1 MNNYDY
7 LSNTD
12 FLRKNNV
19 DDYYIM
25 SAPTLSSATIVPEGG
40 SFGWTDINFNYGVSI
55 KKLNFKNDEQIQCVF
70 DESNNK
76 IIAQANNSSFFSA
89 WYEIDIT
96 VPFHFTGLKGSITL
110 RQEAERGSGVYGV
123 DNYYYPTDLT
133 TWNQSYHDIFTNE
146 NYGGMFSG
154 SEHQII
160 ANSAGYSSGTELNS
174 PDYHQTSITQ
184 TYTQTTGMKP
194 TNIFR
199 MRIYQDINNHWTL
212 SASDFS
218 IQALPDVSFPVVQLS
233 FSSSIASNTNVN
245 TDDFSLK
252 IHGETTS
259 IGKVITDD
267 GNVLLLSSID
277 KRSPLVTNSPIV
289 DASLVSGN
297 IELTFNNNVQDV
309 STYNAGDFV
318 VTDST
323 STVTIAPSV
332 SSNKLILTPSNH
344 TFSNLTN
351 VRIVYT
357 RHATANRNLLYTDN
371 TAIESF
377 DLLLDNTLSSTNR
390 NKAIEITYTKHATA
404 SRNIADASSN
414 AVDSFTQNND
424 NTAAPTLSSMTIG
437 TEGHR
442 MGGWRKLDYTGGVT
456 ITELLDYNSNCECL
470 YNEKLDTISMNQGT
484 GSVLAVHQIDIK
496 VPFKITGLRG
506 QLVVHSDTT
515 NLAGDY
521 YYPEDLTTWAQSIHE
536 ISINEQYEAWLVGTD
551 KQIIA
556 RVGGTNGSGV
566 LNTKSKGAGYNSI
579 PYDKNVLIKYVQTT
593 GMTST
598 DVVRIQVYQE
608 SINHWT
614 IDDLQLEVLPDINL
628 KIIELNFSGSVY
640 LGSNTQE
647 DIFSVKRGNDSVRV
661 VEAKSVGSKI
671 LLLTDGIFTDVEQA
685 NVEYYNDK
693 FSSVGTNGNNLELTF
708 SNNLLLLDDIKS
720 NLTLKNSSGIPLNP
734 NCSIVSG
741 KLSLSKGLVDLTSPN
756 SPLKD
761 NFSFSDSTNQTQ
773 SGYLPKFAF
782 MTYPDYVVG
791 PRSNNYVA
799 ASSNYTGTDPVYN
812 GSESTGGYG
821 GDWVQIDVGINT
833 IAKRV
838 ECWFF
843 YNTENPSEFKLF
855 GSTDNST
862 FSEILFA
869 NNIGGLGYKRR
880 YYNLSNTTAY
890 RYYRIVVNKLTLAYS
905 ATKLEIYGW
914 VQILG
919 IPESTVSFS
928 NTNYTIEYEQSNV
941 DKLVKS
947 NDIDIS
953 IPSFKVVNGV
963 DNTFRLRNL
972 SGNTVDTFTKNNED
986 SGTPICTSVSIANEN
1001 SRMGGWR
1008 KLDYSGGVTITNL
1021 ADYNDNTVCTLDN
1034 NSNTISMSGGNS
1046 SVIGLYQIDIK
1057 VPFKITGLRGQL
1069 KVHSN
1074 NGSSTEYLLDDYYYP
1089 EDLTTW
1095 VQSIHEI
1102 SRNAQY
1108 GAWVVGTDKQIIARV
1123 GGTNGLGVLNTKSRA
1138 AGYNS
1143 ILVRRPVLLKYVQ
1156 TTGMTSTDVVRI
1168 QVYQETYKHWT
1179 IDDLQLEVLP
1189 DTNLKLVEL
1198 NFSSSIVLNTEL
1210 KKDIISL
1217 RRGGEKVNIID
1228 IKESSSKAL
1237 FLTDK
1242 EFLNAN
1248 EIDVQYYQDKVTNVT
1263 VDSNNLQI
1271 TFNNT
1276 IISKES
1282 LLEEDF
1288 IVKNYDG
1295 VVIPVKPSISNGKL
1309 ILSKSGVSSSDLIDL
1324 SSPNSQFY
1332 KDFKYQTNGNGN
1344 QYGALKYFFD
1354 LRTDSAFTPGDFAK
1368 NTFSDGDYT
1377 SDVTTGSYTGP
1388 WVEIDIG
1395 RIVTVKRINIFISSG
1410 NDSPKDYKIFGTNN
1424 HSSWNELL
1432 GITNRPSEATLY
1444 NYSVNPS
1451 SGYRYYRIVINKVQS
1466 GTSFGAKIRYV
1477 QYLGIPEDNNFT
1489 HTNYTI
1495 RYNKNNRYYENNIL
1509 RNSNPSIAVP
1519 SFKIVGTNDL
1529 TPKISNY
1536 RGTAVD
1542 SFNQNSGDSAAPSY
1556 TSTAI
1561 VNENSKFGWQSVTLG
1576 TPTITFIER
1585 IDNETM
1591 VWDNTAKTATMSGS
1605 TYSSSSITSI
1615 IQLDFKAPCY
1625 FVGLRGNFSIEALTG
1640 NKADDYYYPEDL
1652 TTWNQGKSAI
1662 TRNNNYGANLLGS
1675 DKQIIGR
1682 VGGTN
1687 GSGVLNTMSIGG
1699 GYDNIPI
1706 KRPVI
1711 LKYVQTTG
1719 MTETNIIRIRI
1730 YQESYQHYKLSN
1742 FNFEVLPATTYKIIE
1757 LTLSE
1762 NAIHKEN
1769 FDTTDFDF
1777 KGLGEIGQISNMKV
1791 ESGNLYLLP
1800 SLRVPILNSLNLRY
1814 RANTFSS
1821 LAIVSGNLDITFSDD
1836 VTVSG
1841 SLNSNN
1847 FVVKNADG
1855 IIMSITPTIY
1865 NNKLRIT
1872 KNPFQYM
1879 ATSGKVFTGQIY
1891 SHSSA
1896 NYATT
1901 ESAEQMFDSTISA
1914 SSYGWRSGHKFGNG
1928 TLLGLSGSTEGYA
1941 GEWVQVDL
1949 GRSILLDN
1957 LKVHPYGSRN
1967 NEHPAKMR
1975 LFSSTNGISW
1985 TQVHDWSGL
1994 TLSDDWYPNSV
2005 WTPLSVT
2012 GLSVTARYFRLV
2024 INENLGGAYCSL
2036 KELELNGYLNS
2047 SSFTSTDGTIIY
2059 TKSGIASENIVNAS
2073 DSSQAVGSFT
2083 LFNGSEDLTG
2093 HLTDLAGNSLPA
2105 FNVLSP
2111 DSTAPTLSSSS
2122 LSGNQFTLVFSE
2134 SIYDKDTYN
2143 TADFDVQIS
2152 GTSITVSSIAVSS
2165 GNVVLALSSTPSS
2178 INALRVVYTKHAT
2191 TSRNIVDNAGNP
2203 VASFT
2208 HIPSNDSTPPTFSGM
2223 SLGGEHNGTG
2233 LVSSIITKSESDYAP
2248 SYSSIAL
2255 VSGKIEV
2262 TFTSNVANTG
2272 GNLVVKEGGSVVSV
2286 SGNISG
2292 GKLVIAK
2299 IGTGSNFSPGGAN
2312 LINTDGTAHSRD
2324 RGDLG
2329 NLVDGNTGTSSYMT
2343 SSYTNSTHG
2352 PFITA
2357 LDIPSSKVGQAITK
2371 VIINKSGSDDYG
2383 TASFKVGYRRSS
2395 NNYSLNVS
2403 SVDMTTSTGTVNTGT
2418 PTFSND
2424 TDWHVTGVSG
2434 ATIITLNLGSNITL
2448 ATGDKILIRWTTD
2461 HASARHFLINEITL
2475 TSAQESGSFTS
2486 LGNVEVDYT
2495 KGSGSGNLRDSN
2507 GFDVPS
2513 FEITNGT
2520 NTTGVVP
2527 AYASIATSSN
2537 NIEVTFNQTLVDP
2550 GSLNK
2555 DDFHVTYN
2563 GSVYDVKPSISGGKL
2578 VLTSNITL
2586 STTSYDIS
2594 SSSSTLSGQTYTASS
2609 ELYEID
2615 DAFDGSTSSR
2625 WVSQNMTGTTT
2636 IDGSSYSGPWLQ
2648 VDIGQNTAINKFT
2661 IYYTANNSQSIKT
2674 AKIAASTNGTTW
2686 TEIYAITDRDNSSAG
2701 TETYNISSGTIMIA
2715 RYYRIVITAVH
2726 NTTVATINE
2735 WTLFGVTQA
2744 QTGKEVNF
2752 TSTSNLA
2759 VDYMRHHSTATRR
2772 LQNADGDEVASFE
2785 ITNGSITNDQTKPT
2799 FSSVA
2804 VTSGKLELTF
2814 SENVAVT
2821 GTLDATDFSV
2831 TDSGTNR
2838 PLQNPT
2844 ISGGKL
2850 LLERDEYSLGSATA
2864 IDLSSS
2870 SSSLSGSRTYSASSQ
2885 YNGSYTAAEAFDNNI
2900 TGVSTDCWVSGNNKY
2915 SSGTYNGSESTEGYS
2930 GEWIQ
2935 VDVGQNVLLTSYEI
2949 YPRPAADAYHS
2960 KKMRFFYST
2969 DGTSWTQLQDW
2980 DSLSLDDWKPSG
2992 SYGSLGPYTT
3002 TIVGRYFRLVTNE
3015 LVGSAAYAQI
3025 GEMKL
3030 LGVTTSQATAL
3041 SFTSTDVTIKYIK
3054 NPDSSKQL
3062 IRVNDPSDAVNSFTV
3077 TDGTETTPEVA
3088 TPKDGILIDFDENIA
3103 SSSGYSASNFAVT
3116 EGSTSKSVRG
3126 VKITSDNK
3134 VFLSMSTDINSISDT
3149 NITYTPSS
3157 TASENLETTGGVKTL
3172 GFTITNGSDV
3182 TTRTNDRLV
3191 MNFSEDIVSKTTYS
3205 PDDFLILENG
3215 TKTSTTTF
3223 SSMAVVS
3230 GKLELSFNNSVA
3242 VTGALNIDDFTIK
3255 DTSGNDVLIKTPTIS
3270 NGKLIIERDGYDS
3283 SGTSIDIASNTSTLS
3298 GSRTYSASTN
3308 TSGTYGSAK
3317 AFNNDNT
3324 SIYSWISGNRYTDG
3338 DYSGSESTDGY
3349 DGEWVQV
3356 DVGTNV
3362 ILTSYEIYP
3371 RGQGDSDH
3379 PKNMRFFSSTDGTNW
3394 TQVRDWTGLTT
3405 ANDWKVGGSYTS
3417 VGPYTASAV
3426 YGRYFRLVVNELVGI
3441 YYSQVQ
3447 AQIGEIKLLGYA
3459 QASEPSMASF
3469 SNTDY
3474 LITYTKHE
3482 TASRN
3487 IVKAGAT
3494 TDAIDTFRLSN
3505 GSETG
3510 LVKKVAQVAVVGGD
3524 VQLKSPII
3532 LPDNPTSI
3540 DISSSTSTLTG
3551 TRTYTNS
3558 SRYDSDYGAS
3568 EAFDTNYSST
3578 SSAWVSKNYRYSS
3591 GSYNGSVS
3599 TEGYAGEWV
3608 QVDVGTNV
3616 ILTSYEI
3623 FPRRTGDSEQA
3634 EKMRFFSSTDGTS
3647 WVQFRDWTGL
3657 TLAGDWKVG
3666 GSWTSVGPY
3675 TTSTYGRYFRL
3686 VVNEL
3691 VGNGTLSQIGEIK
3704 LLGYAAISDSFG
3716 SDIGNFEIQYTSP
3729 GVQARNLID
3738 LAGNVVETFTGRS
3751 RPSFKS
3757 ATLTTT
3763 RRVEV
3768 TFTVDLKDMTPLKSD
3783 FVVNLNG
3790 TSTSIESVSISGGK
3804 LILNLSKTMTP
3815 HSDSDPQVLTLNYTK
3830 NSSTTYNIRDAGD
3843 SSVESFTGKSITNP
3857 TSDTE
3862 PPVFTGAEIFDDEPT
3877 KIVLNFDF
3885 AVTISSPNV
3894 STFSVKVNGSV
3905 VTISSVAI
3913 SGGDV
3918 VLTLENAVSNTDTI
3932 TVSYTK
3938 DDSDATKNIKDTNN
3952 NVLET
3957 PLNSEHASIV
3967 VKVASGKYVLEG
3979 VSQKTISLVK
3989 GFTYT
3994 FDISDS
4000 SVSGHP
4006 IKFSTTSDGSH
4017 ASGTEYTTGVT
4028 SGDTSITFA
4037 VPSDAPS
4044 TLYYYCGNHSGMGG
4058 TINIQSDSFTSVV
4071 NSVVATATKSFKN
4084 DLQSGGI
4091 RDGITAQRW
4100 SRFRADK
4107 SVLTKSQ
4114 RKYYGKDY
4122 FRTNPSATI
4131 FKIVDEYNGQS
4142 IAFLK
4147 PSKSGDPGTAQAID
4161 LDSDEAEIAFDNTS
4175 AEQSS
4180 LVSFSFDPLR
4190 NDSTTNTVTVK
4201 FLFVKRITGTTAKFT
4216 YTLDGYSGAGDYE
4229 NKVVLTPAFS
4239 GGGTT
4244 GLITVSDM
4252 TSDAEQ
4258 TLTCD
4263 VTIEYSPSVGST
4275 LEYTKSFTFFGRN
4288 PAGGYSNDN
4297 SSTAGDP
4304 YIKTIRG
4311 VFYKLR
4317 DIPHK
4322 SVILYDN
4329 SNSDRRIQVH
4339 GYLEPNVNYKKQVE
4353 EFDDSLVSQL
4363 GERPINPS
4371 FFSKLWVRNKNQ
4383 EYLIDLETWT
4393 ELKTGKNIIDLFK
4406 VDFAIETCKFNVYLS
4421 EKCVTVKLPID
4432 GNFYIIIKRFMNP
4445 EIRTGVELSIPT
4457 WQSSPTAFGAL
4468 IYPGETHDI
4477 FIDKLD
4483 DKTLKRKARK
4493 LENMTT
4499 VQENFANPETGTVRV
4514 VNWKY

>member
-19 DDYYIM
+19 VDYYIM

-55 KKLNFKNDEQIQCVF
+55 KKLNLKNDEQVQCLF

-76 IIAQANNSSFFSA
+76 IIAQANNSSSFLA

-110 RQEAERGSGVYGV
+110 RKEAERGSGVDGV

-133 TWNQSYHDIFTNE
+133 TWNQSAHDIFVNE
-146 NYGGMFSG
+146 DYGGMFSG

-160 ANSAGYSSGTELNS
+160 ANSAGYSSGTQLNS
-174 PDYHQTSITQ
+174 GVHNQTSITQ

-199 MRIYQDINNHWTL
+199 MRIYQDIDKHWTL

-218 IQALPDVSFPVVQLS
+218 IQALPDVSFPVVKLS

-245 TDDFSLK
+245 ADDFSLK

-259 IGKVITDD
+259 IGKVITDN

-289 DASLVSGN
+289 DASIVSGK
-297 IELTFNNNVQDV
+297 IHLTFNNNLID
-309 STYNAGDFV
+309 SSFDKSDFV
-318 VTDST
+318 VTDGDTNLTLGLVAQSNYKLVLGT
-323 STVTIAPSV
+323 SPSV
-332 SSNKLILTPSNH
+332 TS
-344 TFSNLTN
+344 LTN

-357 RHATANRNLLYTDN
+357 RHATASRNIMYN
-371 TAIESF
+371 GNIAVESF
-377 DLLLDNTLSSTNR
+377 DLLLDNNLSATNR
-390 NKAIEITYTKHATA
+390 NKAIEVTYTKHGTA

-414 AVDSFTQNND
+414 AVATFTQNND

-437 TEGHR
+437 AEGHR

-470 YNEKLDTISMNQGT
+470 YHEELDTISMSQGT

-506 QLVVHSDTT
+506 QLRVHSNTT

-566 LNTKSKGAGYNSI
+566 LNTKSKGAGYDSI
-579 PYDKNVLIKYVQTT
+579 PYLRNVLIKYVQTT

-598 DVVRIQVYQE
+598 DVVRIQVYQQ

-628 KIIELNFSGSVY
+628 KIIELNFSGAVY

-661 VEAKSVGSKI
+661 LEAKSVGSKI

-761 NFSFSDSTNQTQ
+761 NFSFSDSTNQTN
-773 SGYLPKFAF
+773 SNSLPKFAF

-791 PRSNNYVA
+791 PRNNNYVA

-838 ECWFF
+838 ELYFF

-869 NNIGGLGYKRR
+869 NDVGGLGYKRR

-905 ATKLEIYGW
+905 ATKLEITGW
-914 VQILG
+914 IQILG

-953 IPSFKVVNGV
+953 IPSFKVINGV

-1008 KLDYSGGVTITNL
+1008 KLDYTGGVTITNL
-1021 ADYNDNTVCTLDN
+1021 ADYNDNTVCSLDN

-1069 KVHSN
+1069 KVHSD
-1074 NGSSTEYLLDDYYYP
+1074 NGSNTEHLLDDYYYP

-1123 GGTNGLGVLNTKSRA
+1123 GGTNGSGVLNTKSRG
-1138 AGYNS
+1138 AGYNA
-1143 ILVRRPVLLKYVQ
+1143 ILLRRPVLLKYVQ

-1168 QVYQETYKHWT
+1168 QVYQETNKHWT

-1198 NFSSSIVLNTEL
+1198 NFSSNVVLNTEL

-1276 IISKES
+1276 IISKVT

-1288 IVKNYDG
+1288 IVTNYNG
-1295 VVIPVKPSISNGKL
+1295 FAIPVKPSISNGKL
-1309 ILSKSGVSSSDLIDL
+1309 ILSKSGVSPSNLIDL

-1332 KDFKYQTNGNGN
+1332 KDFIYQTNGNGN
-1344 QYGALKYFFD
+1344 QYAALKYFFD
-1354 LRTDSAFTPGDFAK
+1354 LRTDSAFIPGDFAK

-1395 RIVTVKRINIFISSG
+1395 RIVTVKQINIFISSG

-1432 GITNRPSEATLY
+1432 GITNRPSESTLY

-1466 GTSFGAKIRYV
+1466 GTSFGDKIKYV

-1536 RGTAVD
+1536 RGTAVG

-1585 IDNETM
+1585 RDNETI

-1652 TTWNQGKSAI
+1652 TTWNQEKSDI

-1675 DKQIIGR
+1675 DKQIIAR

-1699 GYDNIPI
+1699 GYDSIPT
-1706 KRPVI
+1706 KRPVM

-1777 KGLGEIGQISNMKV
+1777 KGLGEVGQISNMKA

-1800 SLRVPILNSLNLRY
+1800 SVRVPVLNSLNLRY

-1821 LAIVSGNLDITFSDD
+1821 LALVSGNLDITFSDD

-1855 IIMSITPTIY
+1855 VIMPITQTIY
-1865 NNKLRIT
+1865 DNKLRIT

-1879 ATSGKVFTGQIY
+1879 ATRGKVFTGQTY

-1901 ESAEQMFDSTISA
+1901 ESAEQMFDSKISA
-1914 SSYGWRSGHKFGNG
+1914 SSYGWRSGHKFRDG

-2024 INENLGGAYCSL
+2024 INENLGGSYCSL

-2059 TKSGIASENIVNAS
+2059 TKTGLASENIVNAS

-2093 HLTDLAGNSLPA
+2093 HLTDVAGNSLPA

-2111 DSTAPTLSSSS
+2111 DSTAPTFSSSS
-2122 LSGNQFTLVFSE
+2122 LSGNQFTLIFSE
-2134 SIYDKDTYN
+2134 SIYEKDTYN

-2152 GTSITVSSIAVSS
+2152 GTFITVSSIAVSS
-2165 GNVVLALSSTPSS
+2165 GNIVLTLGTTPSS

-2208 HIPSNDSTPPTFSGM
+2208 HIPSNDSTPPTFAGM
-2223 SLGGEHNGTG
+2223 SLGGEHTGTG
-2233 LVSSIITKSESDYAP
+2233 LISVITKSESDYAP

-2255 VSGKIEV
+2255 VSGNIEV
-2262 TFTSNVANTG
+2262 TFTSNVAN
-2272 GNLVVKEGGSVVSV
+2272 V
-2286 SGNISG
+2286 
-2292 GKLVIAK
+2292 
-2299 IGTGSNFSPGGAN
+2299 
-2312 LINTDGTAHSRD
+2312 
-2324 RGDLG
+2324 
-2329 NLVDGNTGTSSYMT
+2329 GNT
-2343 SSYTNSTHG
+2343 
-2352 PFITA
+2352 
-2357 LDIPSSKVGQAITK
+2357 
-2371 VIINKSGSDDYG
+2371 
-2383 TASFKVGYRRSS
+2383 S
-2395 NNYSLNVS
+2395 NY
-2403 SVDMTTSTGTVNTGT
+2403 
-2418 PTFSND
+2418 
-2424 TDWHVTGVSG
+2424 
-2434 ATIITLNLGSNITL
+2434 
-2448 ATGDKILIRWTTD
+2448 
-2461 HASARHFLINEITL
+2461 
-2475 TSAQESGSFTS
+2475 
-2486 LGNVEVDYT
+2486 
-2495 KGSGSGNLRDSN
+2495 
-2507 GFDVPS
+2507 
-2513 FEITNGT
+2513 
-2520 NTTGVVP
+2520 
-2527 AYASIATSSN
+2527 
-2537 NIEVTFNQTLVDP
+2537 
-2550 GSLNK
+2550 
-2555 DDFHVTYN
+2555 
-2563 GSVYDVKPSISGGKL
+2563 
-2578 VLTSNITL
+2578 
-2586 STTSYDIS
+2586 
-2594 SSSSTLSGQTYTASS
+2594 
-2609 ELYEID
+2609 
-2615 DAFDGSTSSR
+2615 
-2625 WVSQNMTGTTT
+2625 
-2636 IDGSSYSGPWLQ
+2636 
-2648 VDIGQNTAINKFT
+2648 
-2661 IYYTANNSQSIKT
+2661 
-2674 AKIAASTNGTTW
+2674 
-2686 TEIYAITDRDNSSAG
+2686 
-2701 TETYNISSGTIMIA
+2701 
-2715 RYYRIVITAVH
+2715 
-2726 NTTVATINE
+2726 
-2735 WTLFGVTQA
+2735 
-2744 QTGKEVNF
+2744 
-2752 TSTSNLA
+2752 
-2759 VDYMRHHSTATRR
+2759 
-2772 LQNADGDEVASFE
+2772 
-2785 ITNGSITNDQTKPT
+2785 
-2799 FSSVA
+2799 
-2804 VTSGKLELTF
+2804 
-2814 SENVAVT
+2814 
-2821 GTLDATDFSV
+2821 
-2831 TDSGTNR
+2831 
-2838 PLQNPT
+2838 
-2844 ISGGKL
+2844 
-2850 LLERDEYSLGSATA
+2850 
-2864 IDLSSS
+2864 
-2870 SSSLSGSRTYSASSQ
+2870 
-2885 YNGSYTAAEAFDNNI
+2885 
-2900 TGVSTDCWVSGNNKY
+2900 
-2915 SSGTYNGSESTEGYS
+2915 
-2930 GEWIQ
+2930 
-2935 VDVGQNVLLTSYEI
+2935 
-2949 YPRPAADAYHS
+2949 
-2960 KKMRFFYST
+2960 
-2969 DGTSWTQLQDW
+2969 
-2980 DSLSLDDWKPSG
+2980 
-2992 SYGSLGPYTT
+2992 
-3002 TIVGRYFRLVTNE
+3002 
-3015 LVGSAAYAQI
+3015 
-3025 GEMKL
+3025 
-3030 LGVTTSQATAL
+3030 
-3041 SFTSTDVTIKYIK
+3041 TIKQAGY
-3054 NPDSSKQL
+3054 
-3062 IRVNDPSDAVNSFTV
+3062 VVTV
-3077 TDGTETTPEVA
+3077 T
-3088 TPKDGILIDFDENIA
+3088 
-3103 SSSGYSASNFAVT
+3103 
-3116 EGSTSKSVRG
+3116 
-3126 VKITSDNK
+3126 
-3134 VFLSMSTDINSISDT
+3134 
-3149 NITYTPSS
+3149 PS
-3157 TASENLETTGGVKTL
+3157 
-3172 GFTITNGSDV
+3172 
-3182 TTRTNDRLV
+3182 
-3191 MNFSEDIVSKTTYS
+3191 
-3205 PDDFLILENG
+3205 
-3215 TKTSTTTF
+3215 
-3223 SSMAVVS
+3223 
-3230 GKLELSFNNSVA
+3230 
-3242 VTGALNIDDFTIK
+3242 
-3255 DTSGNDVLIKTPTIS
+3255 IS
-3270 NGKLIIERDGYDS
+3270 NGKLVLSKGGTGGDFSPDGIDLIKED
-3283 SGTSIDIASNTSTLS
+3283 GTANTIDRGDLSNWIDENINTVLAS
-3298 GSRTYSASTN
+3298 
-3308 TSGTYGSAK
+3308 K
-3317 AFNNDNT
+3317 AFDTNNNDGPFIIAVDIPSSVLGQQLN
-3324 SIYSWISGNRYTDG
+3324 
-3338 DYSGSESTDGY
+3338 
-3349 DGEWVQV
+3349 GEWVQV
-3356 DVGTNV
+3356 DIGETVH
-3362 ILTSYEIYP
+3362 ILT
-3371 RGQGDSDH
+3371 
-3379 PKNMRFFSSTDGTNW
+3379 
-3394 TQVRDWTGLTT
+3394 
-3405 ANDWKVGGSYTS
+3405 
-3417 VGPYTASAV
+3417 
-3426 YGRYFRLVVNELVGI
+3426 
-3441 YYSQVQ
+3441 
-3447 AQIGEIKLLGYA
+3447 
-3459 QASEPSMASF
+3459 
-3469 SNTDY
+3469 
-3474 LITYTKHE
+3474 
-3482 TASRN
+3482 
-3487 IVKAGAT
+3487 
-3494 TDAIDTFRLSN
+3494 
-3505 GSETG
+3505 
-3510 LVKKVAQVAVVGGD
+3510 
-3524 VQLKSPII
+3524 
-3532 LPDNPTSI
+3532 
-3540 DISSSTSTLTG
+3540 
-3551 TRTYTNS
+3551 
-3558 SRYDSDYGAS
+3558 
-3568 EAFDTNYSST
+3568 
-3578 SSAWVSKNYRYSS
+3578 RYSKFK
-3591 GSYNGSVS
+3591 G
-3599 TEGYAGEWV
+3599 
-3608 QVDVGTNV
+3608 
-3616 ILTSYEI
+3616 
-3623 FPRRTGDSEQA
+3623 RT
-3634 EKMRFFSSTDGTS
+3634 
-3647 WVQFRDWTGL
+3647 
-3657 TLAGDWKVG
+3657 
-3666 GSWTSVGPY
+3666 
-3675 TTSTYGRYFRL
+3675 
-3686 VVNEL
+3686 
-3691 VGNGTLSQIGEIK
+3691 
-3704 LLGYAAISDSFG
+3704 
-3716 SDIGNFEIQYTSP
+3716 
-3729 GVQARNLID
+3729 
-3738 LAGNVVETFTGRS
+3738 
-3751 RPSFKS
+3751 
-3757 ATLTTT
+3757 
-3763 RRVEV
+3763 
-3768 TFTVDLKDMTPLKSD
+3768 
-3783 FVVNLNG
+3783 
-3790 TSTSIESVSISGGK
+3790 
-3804 LILNLSKTMTP
+3804 
-3815 HSDSDPQVLTLNYTK
+3815 
-3830 NSSTTYNIRDAGD
+3830 
-3843 SSVESFTGKSITNP
+3843 
-3857 TSDTE
+3857 
-3862 PPVFTGAEIFDDEPT
+3862 
-3877 KIVLNFDF
+3877 
-3885 AVTISSPNV
+3885 
-3894 STFSVKVNGSV
+3894 
-3905 VTISSVAI
+3905 
-3913 SGGDV
+3913 
-3918 VLTLENAVSNTDTI
+3918 
-3932 TVSYTK
+3932 
-3938 DDSDATKNIKDTNN
+3938 
-3952 NVLET
+3952 
-3957 PLNSEHASIV
+3957 
-3967 VKVASGKYVLEG
+3967 
-3979 VSQKTISLVK
+3979 
-3989 GFTYT
+3989 
-3994 FDISDS
+3994 
-4000 SVSGHP
+4000 
-4006 IKFSTTSDGSH
+4006 
-4017 ASGTEYTTGVT
+4017 
-4028 SGDTSITFA
+4028 
-4037 VPSDAPS
+4037 
-4044 TLYYYCGNHSGMGG
+4044 
-4058 TINIQSDSFTSVV
+4058 
-4071 NSVVATATKSFKN
+4071 
-4084 DLQSGGI
+4084 
-4091 RDGITAQRW
+4091 
-4100 SRFRADK
+4100 
-4107 SVLTKSQ
+4107 
-4114 RKYYGKDY
+4114 
-4122 FRTNPSATI
+4122 
-4131 FKIVDEYNGQS
+4131 
-4142 IAFLK
+4142 
-4147 PSKSGDPGTAQAID
+4147 
-4161 LDSDEAEIAFDNTS
+4161 
-4175 AEQSS
+4175 
-4180 LVSFSFDPLR
+4180 
-4190 NDSTTNTVTVK
+4190 
-4201 FLFVKRITGTTAKFT
+4201 
-4216 YTLDGYSGAGDYE
+4216 
-4229 NKVVLTPAFS
+4229 
-4239 GGGTT
+4239 
-4244 GLITVSDM
+4244 
-4252 TSDAEQ
+4252 
-4258 TLTCD
+4258 
-4263 VTIEYSPSVGST
+4263 
-4275 LEYTKSFTFFGRN
+4275 
-4288 PAGGYSNDN
+4288 
-4297 SSTAGDP
+4297 
-4304 YIKTIRG
+4304 
-4311 VFYKLR
+4311 
-4317 DIPHK
+4317 
-4322 SVILYDN
+4322 
-4329 SNSDRRIQVH
+4329 
-4339 GYLEPNVNYKKQVE
+4339 
-4353 EFDDSLVSQL
+4353 
-4363 GERPINPS
+4363 
-4371 FFSKLWVRNKNQ
+4371 
-4383 EYLIDLETWT
+4383 
-4393 ELKTGKNIIDLFK
+4393 
-4406 VDFAIETCKFNVYLS
+4406 
-4421 EKCVTVKLPID
+4421 
-4432 GNFYIIIKRFMNP
+4432 
-4445 EIRTGVELSIPT
+4445 
-4457 WQSSPTAFGAL
+4457 
-4468 IYPGETHDI
+4468 
-4477 FIDKLD
+4477 
-4483 DKTLKRKARK
+4483 
-4493 LENMTT
+4493 
-4499 VQENFANPETGTVRV
+4499 
-4514 VNWKY
+4514 